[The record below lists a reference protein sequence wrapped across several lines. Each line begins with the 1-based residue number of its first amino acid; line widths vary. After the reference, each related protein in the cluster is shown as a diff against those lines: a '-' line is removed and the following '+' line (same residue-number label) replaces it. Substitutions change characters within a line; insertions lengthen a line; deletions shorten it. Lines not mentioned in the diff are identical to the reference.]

1 MDVWSVRG
9 RWIEHKAAAK
19 LSDRQVFCFDESSL
33 DWNINLNYYYSIL
46 LMQTHQN
53 TSKSIKEIFKFDLHS
68 L

>member
-1 MDVWSVRG
+1 MFGLLGAGELGIRQQ
-9 RWIEHKAAAK
+9 
-19 LSDRQVFCFDESSL
+19 LSDRQVFYFDESSL